1 VVRQS
6 AQRRAYSCVSPIIR
20 CSFAL
25 SSAYGA
31 TNGRGAHLRS
41 MCIRCL
47 AQNKTDQKSNTCR
60 HLSSGRV
67 SDRVFIP
74 GCDGFAYNS
83 RAVYLCERNPEHPG
97 YADNNPM
104 RGVFGCP
111 VCPWPR
117 GVRGQSNRYINRIRS
132 PGQLIRR
139 WASAA
144 FRVFLMRNAWRCFL
158 SMALICVISWL
169 LPTNRVWGC

>member
-1 VVRQS
+1 MQ
-6 AQRRAYSCVSPIIR
+6 
-20 CSFAL
+20 
-25 SSAYGA
+25 
-31 TNGRGAHLRS
+31 LRS
-41 MCIRCL
+41 LVCVWCYERQRGTPAIYVHPL
-47 AQNKTDQKSNTCR
+47 FGAKQNDQKSNTCR